1 MIRMLLLALGLLL
14 AAVQPGRAQADAGD
28 VEAGRRLAGIWCSNC
43 HLTGAGPQ
51 ARTADAAPSF
61 RSIARMPSQ
70 TALSLR
76 AFLQTPHVL
85 MPDYQLSREEQD
97 DVVAYILSLD
107 DRRQQTKR

>member
-1 MIRMLLLALGLLL
+1 MTRMLSLALGLLL

-28 VEAGRRLAGIWCSNC
+28 VAAGRRLANLWCSNC
-43 HLTGAGPQ
+43 HLTGAGAPV
-51 ARTADAAPSF
+51 RTADAAPSF

-76 AFLQTPHVL
+76 AFLQTPHVR

-97 DVVAYILSLD
+97 DVIAYILSLD
-107 DRRQQTKR
+107 DQRRQTGR